1 MSDINNHVNDNEKL
15 KKESTDMLFDACYKG
30 YIDTVKQLIANGAD
44 VTEASSTA
52 VFIAAERG
60 NLCMAQI
67 VVEAGADPTRGL
79 DIAAYN
85 NDIDMVKYL
94 LSKKGDLTGF
104 RCDPLH
110 YACKNGNVKMVKLF
124 IRAGINVNYCDGLAI
139 YDAIKEYNN
148 ELNAT
153 KIIKMLLKAGLNRIE
168 RTSPKY
174 NGAFI
179 YHFDLIETIV
189 GRNYAKALKII
200 LDTGYKMLD
209 SEAEKA
215 IEIAIRNQNIEILKI
230 LLRYGANLKNISL
243 KHFRDTVMTGNY
255 ELTKFLLEKGI
266 NKEERALSIACMN
279 GYDEI
284 VKLLLD
290 YGYNPNY
297 NRSAPFISACMKCK
311 QVSTIK
317 KLVAK
322 GARIRARKN
331 LALKMAV
338 RYSSYPIVD
347 YLIDVGANPRRVDK
361 KDLML
366 ANENIKELIKKSKIK
381 KSLWHKLINS

>member
-1 MSDINNHVNDNEKL
+1 MSDINNQVNANEKL

-30 YIDTVKQLIANGAD
+30 YIDTVKQFIANGGD

-67 VVEAGADPTRGL
+67 LVEAGADPTKGL
-79 DIAAYN
+79 DIAVHN

-104 RCDPLH
+104 RCAPLH
-110 YACKNGNVKMVKLF
+110 YACQSGNVKMVKLF
-124 IRAGINVNYCDGLAI
+124 IRAGIDVNYCDGLAI

-148 ELNAT
+148 ELNAA
-153 KIIKMLLKAGLNRIE
+153 KIVKMLLKAGLNRIE
-168 RTSPKY
+168 KTSPKY
-174 NGAFI
+174 NGEFI
-179 YHFDLIETIV
+179 YDFDLIETIV
-189 GRNYAKALKII
+189 GRNYTKVLKII
-200 LDTGYKMLD
+200 LATGYKMLD

-230 LLRYGANLKNISL
+230 LLSYGANFKNISS
-243 KHFRDTVMTGNY
+243 KHFRNTVILGNY
-255 ELTKFLLEKGI
+255 ELTKFLLENGI
-266 NKEERALSIACMN
+266 NKDERALSIACDN
-279 GYDEI
+279 GYDDI

-290 YGYNPNY
+290 YGYDPNY
-297 NRSAPFISACMKCK
+297 NKSAPFILACMKCK

-338 RYSSYPIVD
+338 RYSTYPIVD
-347 YLIDVGANPRRVDK
+347 YLIDIGANPKRVDK
-361 KDLML
+361 KDLMR
-366 ANENIKELIKKSKIK
+366 ASEEIKELINKSKRK
-381 KSLWHKLINS
+381 NSFWHKLLD